1 MSLSMITAYV
11 ICAVTCTALVRA
23 DAPWPRFS
31 WDTLPVFLHTQNTT
45 TGAWNDAAAA
55 RASRFPLSYSG
66 MTGMLQ
72 PNGTRISLEISA
84 PAMCRRISALN
95 R

>member
-1 MSLSMITAYV
+1 MLASPT
-11 ICAVTCTALVRA
+11 TNN

-72 PNGTRISLEISA
+72 PNGSRISLEVSA
-84 PAMCRRISALN
+84 PAMCRRIAALN